1 MSVIALLCTIICSVL
16 ASVIIYSGYES
27 EMKRLVV
34 SEAKA
39 VASAVDMNGE
49 DYLEA
54 AETSAERVTL
64 IKADGKVL
72 FDNFADENTMEN
84 HLDREEVKEA
94 MSTGIGE
101 AVRSSDT
108 LSEKTYY
115 YALRLKNGDVLR
127 VSEKLD
133 TVWGQLQSLL
143 PWIIAVALFAVVLS
157 VAAAKGLTELLI
169 RPINDMDPDDQSTY
183 PEYDELS
190 PLITRLKMQKEQIAL
205 QMQRLYENQ
214 REFSEIT
221 DNMQE
226 GFVVIDR
233 SFEMLSYNK
242 SALSI
247 LGAQGDAKGKNIL
260 IYNRSEGLRSAVY
273 SAVSGKAQK
282 CRTQI
287 NGRIYDIIANPVL
300 SGSKAKGAVIVMMD
314 VTDRAQAEQ
323 IRREFSANVSHE
335 LKTPLTSIS
344 GYAEIMKNGLVK
356 PEDTASFAEKI
367 YSEASR
373 LITLID
379 DTIKLS
385 GLDEGV
391 INAETEKI
399 DLYELCSAAISQL
412 ESAAEKKNVKMK
424 LSGGHAVINGVMRI
438 AGDLVFN
445 LCDNAVKYNNYGGRV
460 DVNVSQKDNE
470 VILTVSDTGIGISNE
485 DRSRIFERFYRV
497 DKSRTDKSGTGLGL
511 SIVKHAAQYLGGTVT
526 VESTLGEGST
536 FTVVIPAAQ
545 PLCPGE

>member
-1 MSVIALLCTIICSVL
+1 MSVIALLCTVICSVL

-39 VASAVDMNGE
+39 VASAVDINGE

-54 AETSAERVTL
+54 SETSAERVTL

-84 HLDREEVKEA
+84 HLDREEVGEA
-94 MSTGIGE
+94 MSTGVGE

-169 RPINDMDPDDQSTY
+169 RPINNMDPDDQSTY

-190 PLITRLKMQKEQIAL
+190 PLITRLRTQKEQIAL
-205 QMQRLYENQ
+205 QMRRLYENQ

-247 LGAQGDAKGKNIL
+247 LGAQDDAKGKNIL
-260 IYNRSEGLRSAVY
+260 IYNRSEGLRGAVY

-300 SGSKAKGAVIVMMD
+300 SGGKATGAVVVMMD
-314 VTDRAQAEQ
+314 VTDRAQSEQ

-356 PEDTASFAEKI
+356 PEDVASQAEKI

-385 GLDEGV
+385 GLDEGS

-412 ESAAEKKNVKMK
+412 KSAAEKKNVKMN

-460 DVNVSQKDNE
+460 DVNVSQRGNE

-497 DKSRTDKSGTGLGL
+497 DKSRSDKSGTGLGL

-526 VESTLGEGST
+526 VESALGEGST